1 MTTIE
6 KLRAKQ
12 NSRLTAIR
20 AEEANAKLFYLQAN
34 GRRQKNIIHS
44 LHTESGVFYSHQEK
58 SSVFYNHFSTHFG
71 PPAQRN
77 LTLRPPLGA

>member
-34 GRRQKNIIHS
+34 GRRQKTSFTHFI
-44 LHTESGVFYSHQEK
+44 ESGVCYSHQEK